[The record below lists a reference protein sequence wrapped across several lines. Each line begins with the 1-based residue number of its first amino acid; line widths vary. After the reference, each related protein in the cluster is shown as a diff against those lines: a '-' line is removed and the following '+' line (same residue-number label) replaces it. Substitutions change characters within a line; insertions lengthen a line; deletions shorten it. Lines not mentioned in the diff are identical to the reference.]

1 MTLLTAI
8 FRADP
13 ISQLLLATIGSAG
26 RPSSERAV
34 PASKWAGVSKPPGA
48 RGGPRPGLKASSSTK
63 GYEGLTPDQV
73 KQYDA
78 DVMGSAE
85 QDDEEDEEY
94 RDTRIPI
101 TLVSGFLG
109 EFGSRT
115 KACVYS
121 FAAGGAAVD

>member
-1 MTLLTAI
+1 MPRFSQSSAVLELDLTPAI

-13 ISQLLLATIGSAG
+13 ISQLPLATIGSAG

-63 GYEGLTPDQV
+63 SYEGLTPDQV

-85 QDDEEDEEY
+85 QDEEEEEY

-115 KACVYS
+115 
-121 FAAGGAAVD
+121 